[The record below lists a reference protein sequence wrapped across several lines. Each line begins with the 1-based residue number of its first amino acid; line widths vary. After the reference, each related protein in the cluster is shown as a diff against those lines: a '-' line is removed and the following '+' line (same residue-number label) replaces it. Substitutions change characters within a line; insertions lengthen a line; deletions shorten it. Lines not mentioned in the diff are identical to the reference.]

1 MNNRERAE
9 QVMYGWVDSF
19 GGLVNLDEEYGGA
32 LDGLAEALA
41 EAGLLMPDLPE
52 VSSRNGQAGLYG
64 VEYAEDSNVYVESSG
79 AIYLEGVNYTSGE
92 GVAVFADPCDARKA
106 ALALW
111 AVVDKRQRG
120 ELNDLA
126 C

>member
-1 MNNRERAE
+1 MNNLERAE
-9 QVMYGWVDSF
+9 QVMYEWVDHF
-19 GGLVNLDEEYGGA
+19 GGLTNLAEEYGGA

-64 VEYAEDSNVYVESSG
+64 VEYVEDSSVFVESSG
-79 AIYLEGVNYTSGE
+79 GIYLEGVNYTSGE
-92 GVAVFADPCDARKA
+92 GDAFFADPDDARKA

-120 ELNDLA
+120 RIK
-126 C
+126 